1 MEKIPVIVICGP
13 TASGKTALSVELAK
27 AMDGEIISADSMQ
40 IYKYMDIGSA
50 KPDEAEREGI
60 PHHLMDIIEPCEN
73 FSVAEYQQMAHR
85 AIYDVTSRGKLPI
98 MVGGTGLYINS
109 VINDVDFA
117 DDGGDEALRAEL
129 LDFAKANGAL
139 ALHEKLRELD
149 AAAAEKIH
157 MNNVRRVIRAI
168 EFIKLNGKSFSEH
181 NDKGKKKD
189 SRYRPLMFDIGW
201 DRDVLYERI
210 NKRVDIMFDAG
221 LEAEVKR
228 LLEMGV
234 PENSTAMQGI
244 GYKET
249 AEYLNGLITLDEAK
263 DKIKQASRRYAK
275 RQLTW
280 FRRDNRIIHLSPSDA
295 ISEGIELTK
304 KFLRGE

>member
-27 AMDGEIISADSMQ
+27 ALDGEIISADSMQ

-60 PHHLMDIIEPCEN
+60 VHHLMDIVEPTKN
-73 FSVAEYQQMAHR
+73 FSVADYQALAHD
-85 AIYDVTSRGKLPI
+85 AIYDVFSRGKVPV

-117 DDGGDEALRAEL
+117 DDGGDEGLRQEL
-129 LDFAKANGAL
+129 SDFADANGAE
-139 ALHEKLRELD
+139 ALHKMLCELD
-149 AAAAEKIH
+149 PAAGEAIH

-168 EFIKLNGKSFSEH
+168 EFIKLNGKLFSEH
-181 NDKGKKKD
+181 NSEGKTKE
-189 SRYRPLMFDIGW
+189 SRYRPLMLDIDW
-201 DRDVLYERI
+201 DRDVLYDRI
-210 NKRVDIMFDAG
+210 NRRVDIMFDMG
-221 LEAEVKR
+221 LEAEVKK
-228 LLEMGV
+228 LLDMGI

-249 AEYLNGLITLDEAK
+249 AQYLKGEITLCEAK
-263 DKIKQASRRYAK
+263 DIIKQSSRRYAK

-280 FRRDNRIIHLSPSDA
+280 FRRDERIIHLSPESAIEDA
-295 ISEGIELTK
+295 IVLAK
-304 KFLRGE
+304 KFLRSE